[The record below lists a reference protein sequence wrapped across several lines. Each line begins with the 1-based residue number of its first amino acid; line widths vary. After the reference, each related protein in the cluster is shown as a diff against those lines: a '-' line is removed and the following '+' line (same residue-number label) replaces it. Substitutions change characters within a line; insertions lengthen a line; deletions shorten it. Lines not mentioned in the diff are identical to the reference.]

1 MHLESEAERIKGHKA
16 LNNRAGAMIAAVG
29 QLVRALDQSS
39 HAPLLPL
46 KAELGAVRALD
57 QSSHA
62 PLLPLKA
69 ELGARLSVA
78 SPYPLPRSM
87 SGDRKRLGVCGQTT
101 ANQVSKDVAGN
112 VNHQRELGGLKKN
125 IAAMVDNKDQDGW
138 RGHGKGSH
146 DMLMALMALGGP
158 DLSREELISIVSLA
172 YLKGRARVRDLPRD
186 SWCKPSEAAGGAR

>member
-1 MHLESEAERIKGHKA
+1 MDARAFGRTCKPMHLESEAERIKGHKA

-29 QLVRALDQSS
+29 QL
-39 HAPLLPL
+39 
-46 KAELGAVRALD
+46 VRALD

-125 IAAMVDNKDQDGW
+125 IAAMVDNKDQDGR

-172 YLKGRARVRDLPRD
+172 YLEGRARVRDLPRD